1 MFALTRNERIALIV
15 LVSLLLVG
23 SVVSWLDKRNPEMIE
38 EFQVV
43 PGTPPP
49 PVDQS
54 ITQSKESTAFKS
66 PTHNSVNHKRNRAS
80 EDDSTKPKVN
90 INLATAEELQTLPKI
105 GPTMARRIIEY
116 RSQHGLFRSLEDLA
130 QVQGIGAKTL
140 MALDSLAVIQ
150 VDTSGVH

>member
-23 SVVSWLDKRNPEMIE
+23 SVISWLDKRNPEMIE

-54 ITQSKESTAFKS
+54 IAQSKESTASKS
-66 PTHNSVNHKRNRAS
+66 PAHHSVNHKRNRAS
-80 EDDSTKPKVN
+80 EDGPAKSKVN
-90 INLATAEELQTLPKI
+90 VNSATAEELQALPKI

-130 QVQGIGAKTL
+130 QVQGIGTKTL
-140 MALDSLAVIQ
+140 MALDSLVVIQ
-150 VDTSGVH
+150 VDTSRVH